1 MRTIFNNFCQITLLC
16 FHFKINHLPY
26 KIIFNV
32 NDFAMANTDNFI
44 DKRRFIIRL
53 GKALHK
59 FGTPAYRLE
68 AHLTNVSESLGL
80 FGSFVITPTSL
91 TFVLSQDHENQDYN
105 HILRVAPGDL
115 DLGSLA
121 RADELVD
128 ELTSGQRTLAES
140 IERLDDIANKPNP
153 YGRFLTFLAFGASS
167 GAFAMLMQTSWNDV
181 FWSTLLGMVVCLFTF
196 WAERSKRVTDMLE
209 PTSALT
215 SAILASAIALIDP
228 SINIPLVIL
237 SSIIAFI
244 PGLALTLALSE
255 LAARNLMS
263 GTARIMDAL
272 MILFKIYFGGVLG
285 IALGKMLWGEVAF
298 VEPSHTPEWTVW
310 AAVTTLSISLVILFR
325 CRKKDAPWGI
335 ISGYVAFGASI
346 VGAEYLGVALGAF
359 VGAFALGIYSN
370 IFSRIMN
377 LPSSVVKLL
386 GLVVL
391 VPGSKVYIGLNH
403 AVSGQT
409 MLNATDIGS
418 QAFLIFMSLVA
429 GLIFAN
435 VALPSRK
442 TL

>member
-1 MRTIFNNFCQITLLC
+1 M
-16 FHFKINHLPY
+16 
-26 KIIFNV
+26 

-128 ELTSGQRTLAES
+128 ELTSGQRTLAEA

-209 PTSALT
+209 PISALT
-215 SAILASAIALIDP
+215 SAVLASAIALVDP

-272 MILFKIYFGGVLG
+272 MILFKIYFGSVLG

-298 VEPSHTPEWTVW
+298 IEPSHTPEWTVW
-310 AAVTTLSISLVILFR
+310 AAVTTLSISLVILFK

-346 VGAEYLGVALGAF
+346 IGAEYLGVALGAF

-409 MLNATDIGS
+409 ILNATDIGS
-418 QAFLIFMSLVA
+418 QAFLIFMSLIA